1 VPHTKVPHSDDAFL
15 VTFAVVY
22 FGRSEKGQAIVEF
35 AMVLPVFVLLIIGL
49 MEFSLV
55 WNSRNTVLF
64 ASRDGSMLAAE
75 GGSLDGTDC
84 VVLQRVTGDVVS
96 PSSQLRILEIS
107 IYWSDRNG
115 TQIGANQQVY
125 TRGGTTSC
133 TYPDGTTITVP
144 YTLTTAGYPESA
156 RCSVLAG
163 CGGSHTSVDTIG
175 VRVTYQHFWVTSFV
189 RFASTSVTFTEASI
203 TRAEP
208 QL

>member
-1 VPHTKVPHSDDAFL
+1 MKLDFIRARTRRSLRRFL
-15 VTFAVVY
+15 ADKRGVSA
-22 FGRSEKGQAIVEF
+22 VEF
-35 AMVLPVFVLLIIGL
+35 AMLLPVLVLLIIGL
-49 MEFSLV
+49 IEFSFV

-84 VVLQRVTGDVVS
+84 VVLKRIESDVVS
-96 PSSQLRILEIS
+96 PSSALRLQQVQ

-115 TQIGANQQVY
+115 DQIGANQNVY
-125 TRGGTTSC
+125 TRSGSTSC
-133 TYPDGTTITVP
+133 NYPDGSTITVP
-144 YTLTTAGYPESA
+144 YTLTTAGYLESA

-163 CGGSHTSVDTIG
+163 CGGSHTTVDTIG
-175 VRVTYQHFWVTSFV
+175 VRVTYQHFWLTSFV
-189 RFASTSVTFTEASI
+189 RFAGSSVTFTEASI

>member
-1 VPHTKVPHSDDAFL
+1 MVQ
-15 VTFAVVY
+15 

-35 AMVLPVFVLLIIGL
+35 ALIMPILLLVIIGL
-49 MEFSLV
+49 IEFSFVL
-55 WNSRNTVLF
+55 NARNTVLF

-84 VVLQRVTGDVVS
+84 VVLQKIDGDVVS
-96 PSSQLRILEIS
+96 PATTLRVQQIQ

-115 TQIGANQQVY
+115 DQIGSNVNVY

-133 TYPDGTTITVP
+133 TYSDGTTITVP
-144 YTLTTAGYPESA
+144 YTLTSPGYVESS
-156 RCSVLAG
+156 RCNVLAG
-163 CGGSHTSVDTIG
+163 CGGSHTTIDTIG
-175 VRVTYQHFWVTSFV
+175 VRVTYQHFWLTSFARITGAGV
-189 RFASTSVTFTEASI
+189 IFTEASI

>member
-1 VPHTKVPHSDDAFL
+1 MF
-15 VTFAVVY
+15 

-35 AMVLPVFVLLIIGL
+35 ALIMPILLLLIVGL
-49 MEFSLV
+49 VEFSFV

-75 GGSLDGTDC
+75 GGNLDGTDC
-84 VVLQRVTGDVVS
+84 VILSKIEGDIVS
-96 PSSQLRILEIS
+96 PAKAIRVQQVA

-115 TQIGANQQVY
+115 SQIGGNQNVY
-125 TRGGTTSC
+125 DRGGTTSC
-133 TYPDGTTITVP
+133 TYADGSTLTVP
-144 YTLTTAGYPESA
+144 YTLTSAGYVEA
-156 RCSVLAG
+156 DRCNVLAG

-175 VRVTYQHFWVTSFV
+175 VRITYQHFWLTSFA
-189 RFASTSVTFTEASI
+189 RMTGTGITFTEASI

>member
-1 VPHTKVPHSDDAFL
+1 MQ
-15 VTFAVVY
+15 

-35 AMVLPVFVLLIIGL
+35 AMLLPVLVLLLVGL

-84 VVLQRVTGDVVS
+84 VVLQRIDSDIVS
-96 PSSQLRILEIS
+96 PSTTVRVQQVS

-115 TQIGANQQVY
+115 DQIGSNENLY

-133 TYPDGTTITVP
+133 TYADGSTITVP
-144 YTLTTAGYPESA
+144 YTLATAGYLESS

-175 VRVTYQHFWVTSFV
+175 VRVTYQHFWMTSYV
-189 RFASTSVTFTEASI
+189 RFAGGSVTFTESSI

>member
-1 VPHTKVPHSDDAFL
+1 MR
-15 VTFAVVY
+15 

-35 AMVLPVFVLLIIGL
+35 AMLLPVFVLLIIGL
-49 MEFSLV
+49 IEFSLV

-64 ASRDGSMLAAE
+64 ASRDGSMIAAE
-75 GGSLDGTDC
+75 GGSLYGTDC
-84 VVLQRVTGDVVS
+84 VVLQRIESDVVS
-96 PSSQLRILEIS
+96 PSTALRIQEIS

-115 TQIGANQQVY
+115 DQIGSNQNIY
-125 TRGGTTSC
+125 TRTGSTSC
-133 TYPDGTTITVP
+133 TYPDGNTITVP
-144 YTLTTAGYPESA
+144 YTLATAGYVESA

-175 VRVTYQHFWVTSFV
+175 VRVTYQHFWLTSFV
-189 RFASTSVTFTEASI
+189 RFAGNSVTFTEASI

>member
-1 VPHTKVPHSDDAFL
+1 VK
-15 VTFAVVY
+15 
-22 FGRSEKGQAIVEF
+22 FGRLEQGQAIIEF
-35 AMVLPVFVLLIIGL
+35 AMLMPILVLLVIGL

-75 GGSLDGTDC
+75 GGSLAGTDC
-84 VVLQRVTGDVVS
+84 VVLRRIESDVVS
-96 PSSQLRILEIS
+96 PSTALRLQQVS
-107 IYWSDRNG
+107 IYWSDSNG
-115 TQIGANQQVY
+115 NQIGTNQNVY
-125 TRGGTTSC
+125 LRGGSTSC
-133 TYPDGTTITVP
+133 TYPDGSTITVP
-144 YTLTTAGYPESA
+144 YTLTTAAYPESA

-163 CGGSHTSVDTIG
+163 CGGSHTTVDTIG

-189 RFASTSVTFTEASI
+189 RLAGPSVTFTEATI

>member
-1 VPHTKVPHSDDAFL
+1 MQMR
-15 VTFAVVY
+15 

-35 AMVLPVFVLLIIGL
+35 AMLLPVLVLLLIGL

-64 ASRDGSMLAAE
+64 ASRDGSMIAAE

-84 VVLQRVTGDVVS
+84 VVLQRIESDVVS
-96 PSSQLRILEIS
+96 PSTALRIQQIS

-115 TQIGANQQVY
+115 DQIGTNQNIY
-125 TRGGTTSC
+125 NRTGSTSC
-133 TYPDGTTITVP
+133 TYPDGNTITVP
-144 YTLTTAGYPESA
+144 YTLVTAGYVESA

-175 VRVTYQHFWVTSFV
+175 VRVTYQHFWLTSFV
-189 RFASTSVTFTEASI
+189 RFAGNSVTFTEASI

>member
-1 VPHTKVPHSDDAFL
+1 
-15 VTFAVVY
+15 VTSL
-22 FGRSEKGQAIVEF
+22 GRSEKGQAIVEF
-35 AMVLPVFVLLIIGL
+35 AMLLPVLLLLLVGL
-49 MEFSLV
+49 IEFSFV

-84 VVLQRVTGDVVS
+84 VVLQRIEGDVVS
-96 PSSQLRILEIS
+96 PAKAVRVQDIT

-115 TQIGANQQVY
+115 DQIGSNQNIY
-125 TRGGTTSC
+125 TRSGSTSC

-144 YTLTTAGYPESA
+144 YTLTTAGYVESS

-163 CGGSHTSVDTIG
+163 CGGSHTTVDTIG
-175 VRVTYQHFWVTSFV
+175 VRVTYQHFWLTSFA
-189 RFASTSVTFTEASI
+189 RLTGSGVTFTEASI

>member
-1 VPHTKVPHSDDAFL
+1 ML
-15 VTFAVVY
+15 

-35 AMVLPVFVLLIIGL
+35 AMLLPVLVLLLIGII
-49 MEFSLV
+49 EFSLV

-84 VVLQRVTGDVVS
+84 VVLQRVEGDVVS
-96 PSSQLRILEIS
+96 PSAAVRIQQIS

-115 TQIGANQQVY
+115 DQIGSNQNVY
-125 TRGGTTSC
+125 TRTGSTSC

-163 CGGSHTSVDTIG
+163 CGGSHTTMDTIG
-175 VRVTYQHFWVTSFV
+175 VRVTYQHFWATSFI
-189 RFASTSVTFTEASI
+189 RFAGNSVTFTETTI

-208 QL
+208 QLCSGWLNARTPRG